1 MKGTQGVVLA
11 EAQGQE
17 IGGGVKGPSTAHTAA
32 VGTHGIDLIKS
43 HP

>member
-32 VGTHGIDLIKS
+32 VGETKKKQKKRR
-43 HP
+43 